1 MSRRRLEPRSLTGD
15 PITDRLAVVAQQL
28 VGAVTDADPERIDM
42 AFAAAAEIVDGRA
55 DPAKALAVVLAAM
68 VPDTERASSLLGWWG
83 YRAEYERLVAA
94 GVDARIARELT
105 GTSRGTAA

>member
-1 MSRRRLEPRSLTGD
+1 MKRRVPSRSLTGD
-15 PITDRLAVVAQQL
+15 PLTDQLAIVAQQL
-28 VGAVTDADPERIDM
+28 VGAVVDADQGRVED
-42 AFAAAAEIVDGRA
+42 AFAEADVIVAGRA
-55 DPAKALAVVLAAM
+55 DGAEALAVVLAAM

-105 GTSRGTAA
+105 GTSRGNAA